1 MEKLKARLLQLRE
14 GWQALGG
21 MRVFVACMRS
31 NGFLWAAWIFGLMEY
46 GWNGA
51 SLVGLVALFVWMLTE
66 MQLRF
71 YKGALAA
78 VSETLASVT
87 NAAAASWQ
95 PGPLRVTQQMTDQQ
109 MRAYIARLN

>member
-1 MEKLKARLLQLRE
+1 MESLKMKCRQLAG

-21 MRVFVACMRS
+21 MRVFVACMWS
-31 NGFLWAAWIFGLMEY
+31 NGFLWAAWLFALMDG
-46 GWNGA
+46 GWNHA
-51 SLVGLVALFVWMLTE
+51 ILLALVALVFWMLTE
-66 MQLRF
+66 MQVRF
-71 YKGALAA
+71 YKRALAT

-87 NAAAASWQ
+87 NAAASWQ